1 MPVTSRAT
9 EQMAAI
15 RVAYV
20 LQPRSPMAASLPT
33 FGAELKRLRGFAR
46 TALVG
51 ILTLAAGALTAETPE
66 QTGDP
71 RWQPPA
77 TIAEA
82 ARAAASATTTGDV
95 EAVAIDSRLKLAH
108 CATPLQTKIERAI
121 ERGNGTVAVSCS
133 EPTPWRLF
141 VPVRAR
147 NDAVVLVLARNMQS
161 GEVLTASDFERAR
174 RSSASLPFDYVT
186 DGTDVVG
193 LMLRRTQAAGSVL
206 TNAALQAPELVR
218 RGELVTLT
226 AGDGPITVKSE
237 GVALEAARLKQRLK
251 VRTASG
257 RVIEGTAEAPG
268 QVRVGS

>member
-1 MPVTSRAT
+1 
-9 EQMAAI
+9 MAAA

-20 LQPRSPMAASLPT
+20 LQSPSPMKASLAT
-33 FGAELKRLRGFAR
+33 FAAAIKCLRGFAHA
-46 TALVG
+46 ALVG
-51 ILTLAAGALTAETPE
+51 ILTLAAGALTAETAE
-66 QTGDP
+66 QPTDA

-82 ARAAASATTTGDV
+82 ARAAAKATTTGDV
-95 EAVAIDSRLKLAH
+95 EASAVDARLKLAR
-108 CATPLQTKIERAI
+108 CATPLQTKIERAL
-121 ERGNGTVAVSCS
+121 ERGSGTVAVSCS

-147 NDAVVLVLARNMQS
+147 DDAVVLVLARNMQP
-161 GEVLTASDFERAR
+161 GEVLTASDFASAR
-174 RSSASLPFDYVT
+174 RSSASLPYDYVT
-186 DGTDVVG
+186 EGTDVVG
-193 LMLRRTQAAGSVL
+193 LTLRRTQAAGSVL
-206 TNAALQAPELVR
+206 TTAALQAPEVVR

-226 AGDGPITVKSE
+226 AGDGPISVKSE

-251 VRTASG
+251 VKTASG